1 MQAVLYTQD
10 MEPITVIELTEFMRH
25 YLDQNGCVN
34 IPILTPTPVS
44 CDYHRIPD
52 NIDFKQVH
60 ITGES
65 FWRRGERYMLLFT
78 YDEESAL
85 LLKSVFLPGQRSTL
99 QQHERNAFA
108 RGFTSA
114 FASFRG

>member
-1 MQAVLYTQD
+1 MQTVLYTQD

-25 YLDQNGCVN
+25 YLEEVGSVN
-34 IPILTPTPVS
+34 LPIYPHVSVS
-44 CDYHRIPD
+44 CDHHRVPD
-52 NIDFKQVH
+52 NLDFKQVH

-65 FWRRGERYMLLFT
+65 FWRRGERHMLLFT